1 MEKKCGVFI
10 VEDLT
15 KKNYQ
20 LLAKAK
26 DNPHVD
32 KVWTANCKIF
42 VKTKNS
48 QTVQMG
54 SLQDLDALP
63 LPGDVTAGDH
73 ATSTPARARDEVTQ
87 PHRRSQ
93 GRRGRGFV
101 RGGSRR
107 PYRRRGPGS
116 SNRPPLSLPPPPP
129 MVIRMKLPKALGT
142 KEMLLKQE

>member
-1 MEKKCGVFI
+1 MEKCGVFI

-32 KVWTANCKIF
+32 KVWTANGKVF

-48 QTVQMG
+48 KIVQIG

-63 LPGDVTAGDH
+63 LPGDVTAGGD
-73 ATSTPARARDEVTQ
+73 ATSTPARTRDEVTQ
-87 PHRRSQ
+87 LHQTGQ
-93 GRRGRGFV
+93 GRRGRGSV
-101 RGGSRR
+101 RGASRR
-107 PYRRRGPGS
+107 PYRRRG
-116 SNRPPLSLPPPPP
+116 RAARPPP
-129 MVIRMKLPKALGT
+129 MVIRMKLQKALGT
-142 KEMLLKQE
+142 KH